1 MSFGSRYS
9 RMDQVKFVE
18 DSLKKIWS
26 DFVCL
31 GRPYHFK
38 FYKGCI
44 LLILL
49 GPFVNTLTHLIYQ
62 SALPLILLISRSINK
77 KITTSNIKR
86 LYYKRCAHRHF
97 FSARR
102 FYIMIDVSS
111 KRLFKARK
119 FYIRFWFK
127 PPCLKWTSRFLY
139 KFC

>member
-1 MSFGSRYS
+1 MWLRAEFLDLKSHVIWVTVFKNGP
-9 RMDQVKFVE
+9 VKLME

-62 SALPLILLISRSINK
+62 SALPLILLISHSINK
-77 KITTSNIKR
+77 KITASNIKR
-86 LYYKRCAHRHF
+86 LLQTMRTQTLFLCTTVLYYN
-97 FSARR
+97 RR
-102 FYIMIDVSS
+102 LVQTNIQS
-111 KRLFKARK
+111 KEV
-119 FYIRFWFK
+119 
-127 PPCLKWTSRFLY
+127 LY
-139 KFC
+139 KILI